1 MSTNQ
6 LTILKIGGNI
16 IDVPYLL
23 EQFISDF
30 VKLEGPKI
38 LIHGGGALATEMSK
52 KMGIEPKMYNGR
64 RITDYETLKLVTMVY
79 AGLINKEIVAG
90 FQKDGCN
97 AIGLSGADA
106 NLIPATKRCS
116 HPIDFGYV
124 GDVNPQMINDK
135 FLFALLSMGITPVV
149 CAITHDSNG
158 SLLNTNADTIASS
171 IAIAMSKHFT
181 TKLIYCFEK
190 QGVLSNPEDD
200 ESVISLI
207 TYSHYQKLKEQGI
220 ISKGMLPKLDNAF
233 NAINNGVA
241 EVEIKHACNL
251 NNQIGTL
258 LK

>member
-1 MSTNQ
+1 MSQ

-23 EQFISDF
+23 EKFISDF
-30 VKLEGPKI
+30 VKIEGPKI
-38 LIHGGGALATEMSK
+38 LIHGGGKLASELSA
-52 KMGIEPKMYNGR
+52 KMGIETKMHEGR

-106 NLIPATKRCS
+106 NIIPATRRAP

-124 GDVNPQMINDK
+124 GDVNPQMINDR
-135 FLFALLSMGITPVV
+135 FLFSLLSMGITPVI
-149 CAITHDSNG
+149 CAITHDGNG

-171 IAIAMSKHFT
+171 IAIAMSKHYS
-181 TKLIYCFEK
+181 TKLVYCFEK
-190 QGVLSNPEDD
+190 NGVLLDPDD
-200 ESVISLI
+200 DDSVISLI
-207 TYSHYQKLKEQGI
+207 TYDHFQNLKKEGI
-220 ISKGMLPKLDNAF
+220 ISKGMIPKLDNAF
-233 NAINNGVA
+233 KAISNGVS
-241 EVEIKHACNL
+241 EVEIKHASNL
-251 NNQIGTL
+251 NLQIGTL

>member
-1 MSTNQ
+1 MSQ

-23 EQFISDF
+23 EKFIADF
-30 VKLEGPKI
+30 VKIEGPKI
-38 LIHGGGALATEMSK
+38 LIHGGGKLATEMSS
-52 KMGIEPKMYNGR
+52 KMGIEAKMHEGR

-106 NLIPATKRCS
+106 NIIPATKRAPQ
-116 HPIDFGYV
+116 PIDFGYV
-124 GDVNPQMINDK
+124 GDVNPSKINDR
-135 FLFALLSMGITPVV
+135 FLFSLLSMGITPVI
-149 CAITHDSNG
+149 CAITHDENG

-181 TKLIYCFEK
+181 TRLVYCFEK
-190 QGVLSNPEDD
+190 NGVLSDPEDD
-200 ESVISLI
+200 DSVISLI
-207 TYSHYQKLKEQGI
+207 TYDYFQKLKGDGV
-220 ISKGMLPKLDNAF
+220 ISKGMIPKLDNAF
-233 NAINNGVA
+233 KAIANGVS
-241 EVEIKHACNL
+241 EVEIKHASNL
-251 NNQIGTL
+251 NIQLGTL

>member
-1 MSTNQ
+1 MSQ

-23 EQFISDF
+23 EKFISDF
-30 VKLEGPKI
+30 VKIEGPKI
-38 LIHGGGALATEMSK
+38 LIHGGGKLASELSA
-52 KMGIEPKMYNGR
+52 KMGIETKMHEGR

-106 NLIPATKRCS
+106 NIIPATRRAPQ
-116 HPIDFGYV
+116 PIDFGYV
-124 GDVNPQMINDK
+124 GDVNPQMINDR
-135 FLFALLSMGITPVV
+135 FLFSLLSMGITPVI
-149 CAITHDSNG
+149 CAITHDGNG

-171 IAIAMSKHFT
+171 IAIAMSKHYS

-190 QGVLSNPEDD
+190 NGVLLDPDD
-200 ESVISLI
+200 DDSVISLI
-207 TYSHYQKLKEQGI
+207 TYDHFQNLKKEGI
-220 ISKGMLPKLDNAF
+220 ISKGMIPKLDNAF
-233 NAINNGVA
+233 KAISNGVS
-241 EVEIKHACNL
+241 EVEIKHASNL
-251 NNQIGTL
+251 NLQIGTL